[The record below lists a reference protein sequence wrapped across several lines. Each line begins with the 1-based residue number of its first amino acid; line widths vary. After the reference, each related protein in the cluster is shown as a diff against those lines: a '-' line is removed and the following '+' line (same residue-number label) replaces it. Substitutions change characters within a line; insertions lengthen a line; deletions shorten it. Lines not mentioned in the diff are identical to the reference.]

1 MGGGGGGGGGRDG
14 TRSLDQTP
22 TWAVAAVCA
31 VIVAAS
37 ILLEGLLH
45 HLGQMDGVP
54 DLFSWVVLPC
64 SQLLSKRRKQA
75 LFDALEKVKSELMTL
90 GFVSLL
96 LTVTGRYVSRIC
108 IPERAANIML
118 PCAQSGHSEAKEP
131 EGHGRRHLSED
142 PTDLFSCPKGMV
154 SLVSTEGMHQLHIF
168 VFFLAV
174 FHVTF
179 SFLTMSL
186 GRAKT
191 RIWKVWEKETCSPTY
206 EFQYDPSKFRL
217 THQTSFVRQHAS
229 SWSKSTIM
237 LYVVSFFRQFFRS
250 VRRTDYLTLR
260 HGFIAAHLSP
270 GTRFNF
276 RKYIKRSLEDDFKTV
291 VGISPPLWAS
301 ALAVMLFNVRGW
313 HNLFWFSTIPLVV
326 ILAVGTKLQA
336 IIATMAVEITER
348 HTVIQGMPVVKLS
361 DDHFWFRKPRLV
373 LHLIHFASFQNAFE
387 ITYFFWI
394 WYEFGLWSCFHE
406 SFALIMARV
415 CLGAVVQFMCSYITL
430 PLYALVSQMGSQ
442 MKRTIFDDQTAKALK
457 KWHKAVVKK
466 KQNKE
471 SSDDPSETPSM
482 NTTTTSTTTGTE
494 ATEWRRAH
502 EVPVRHLHRYKTI
515 AHVGGA
521 RSPLS
526 DSDYSD
532 TEDAD
537 EPLSSSQTRHLIPPA
552 KQRSLD
558 TAVRA
563 EVRLDVVE
571 MAPPPLRRDVGQDSF
586 SFPRLSPRQVPD
598 K

>member
-1 MGGGGGGGGGRDG
+1 MGGSGAAGAGRDG

-45 HLGQMDGVP
+45 HLG
-54 DLFSWVVLPC
+54 
-64 SQLLSKRRKQA
+64 QLLSKRRKQA

-108 IPERAANIML
+108 IPEGAANTML
-118 PCAQSGHSEAKEP
+118 PCAAQSGHLESKEP
-131 EGHGRRHLSED
+131 KGHGRRHLSED
-142 PTDLFSCPKGMV
+142 PSDLFSCPKGMV
-154 SLVSTEGMHQLHIF
+154 SLVSTDGMHQLHIF

-217 THQTSFVRQHAS
+217 THQTSFVRQHTS

-336 IIATMAVEITER
+336 IIAMMAVEITER

-361 DDHFWFRKPRLV
+361 DDHFWFGKPRLV

-394 WYEFGLWSCFHE
+394 WYEFGLRSCFHE
-406 SFALIMARV
+406 SFALIVARV

-471 SSDDPSETPSM
+471 SSDDPSETPSTD
-482 NTTTTSTTTGTE
+482 TTTTSTTTGTE
-494 ATEWRRAH
+494 ASEWRRAH

-563 EVRLDVVE
+563 KVSLDVVE

-586 SFPRLSPRQVPD
+586 SFPRLSPRHVPD

>member
-1 MGGGGGGGGGRDG
+1 MGGDGGGPGGLGDG
-14 TRSLDQTP
+14 TRALDQTP

-45 HLGQMDGVP
+45 HLGQ
-54 DLFSWVVLPC
+54 
-64 SQLLSKRRKQA
+64 LLSKRRKKA

-90 GFVSLL
+90 GFISLL
-96 LTVTGRYVSRIC
+96 LSVTGRYIARIC
-108 IPERAANIML
+108 IPEGAANTML
-118 PCAQSGHSEAKEP
+118 PCRQSGHSKAAEP
-131 EGHGRRHLSED
+131 KVHGRRHLSED

-154 SLVSTEGMHQLHIF
+154 SLVSADGIHQLHIF
-168 VFFLAV
+168 VFFLAI
-174 FHVTF
+174 FHVGF
-179 SFLTMSL
+179 SFFTMSL

-191 RIWKVWEKETCSPTY
+191 RIWKVWEKETCSPEY
-206 EFQYDPSKFRL
+206 EYVNDPSKFRL
-217 THQTSFVRQHAS
+217 THQTSFVRQYAS
-229 SWSKSTIM
+229 CWSKSTFT
-237 LYVVSFFRQFFRS
+237 LYFVSFFRQFFRS

-260 HGFIAAHLSP
+260 HGFISAHLSP

-291 VGISPPLWAS
+291 VGISPPLWAT
-301 ALAVMLFNVRGW
+301 ALAVMLFNVHGW
-313 HNLFWFSTIPLVV
+313 HNLFWFSAIPLVV

-336 IIATMAVEITER
+336 IIAMMAIEITER

-361 DDHFWFRKPRLV
+361 DDHFWFGKPHLV

-394 WYEFGLWSCFHE
+394 WYEFGLRSCFHDNFE
-406 SFALIMARV
+406 LIIARV

-442 MKRTIFDDQTAKALK
+442 MKRTIFDEQTAKALK

-466 KQNKE
+466 KHHKE
-471 SSDDPSETPSM
+471 SSHDPSETPSTD
-482 NTTTTSTTTGTE
+482 TTTP
-494 ATEWRRAH
+494 ATEVSEWQLLH
-502 EVPVRHLHRYKTI
+502 QVPVRHLHRYKTI
-515 AHVGGA
+515 AHVGGM

-532 TEDAD
+532 PDDAD
-537 EPLSSSQTRHLIPPA
+537 LLSSSQTRHLIPPA

-558 TAVRA
+558 NTRA
-563 EVRLDVVE
+563 EVRVDVE
-571 MAPPPLRRDVGQDSF
+571 TTAALRGGLQDSF
-586 SFPRLSPRQVPD
+586 SFPRLPARHVPD

>member
-1 MGGGGGGGGGRDG
+1 MGGAGGGAATG

-45 HLGQMDGVP
+45 HLGQ
-54 DLFSWVVLPC
+54 
-64 SQLLSKRRKQA
+64 LLSKKRKKA

-90 GFVSLL
+90 GFISLL

-108 IPERAANIML
+108 IPEGAANTML
-118 PCAQSGHSEAKEP
+118 PCVRSGHSEAKEP
-131 EGHGRRHLSED
+131 SGHGRRHLSED
-142 PTDLFSCPKGMV
+142 STDLFSCPKGMV
-154 SLVSTEGMHQLHIF
+154 SLVSADGMHQLHIF

-179 SFLTMSL
+179 SFFTMSL

-191 RIWKVWEKETCSPTY
+191 RIWKVWEKELPTY

-229 SWSKSTIM
+229 SWSKSAVM

-250 VRRTDYLTLR
+250 VRRTDYFTLR

-301 ALAVMLFNVRGW
+301 ALAVMLFNVHGW

-336 IIATMAVEITER
+336 IIAMMAVEITER

-361 DDHFWFRKPRLV
+361 DDHFWFGKPRLV

-394 WYEFGLWSCFHE
+394 WYEFGLRSCFHD
-406 SFALIMARV
+406 SFELIIARV

-442 MKRTIFDDQTAKALK
+442 MKRTIFDEQTAKALK

-466 KQNKE
+466 KHNKE
-471 SSDDPSETPSM
+471 SSDDPSQTPS
-482 NTTTTSTTTGTE
+482 TDTTTGGTE
-494 ATEWRRAH
+494 ASEWRRPH

-515 AHVGGA
+515 AHVGGT

-532 TEDAD
+532 TEDA

-558 TAVRA
+558 TGGA
-563 EVRLDVVE
+563 EVRVDVAAA
-571 MAPPPLRRDVGQDSF
+571 APARAVLQDSF
-586 SFPRLSPRQVPD
+586 SFPRPPPHHVPD
-598 K
+598 KRASV

>member
-1 MGGGGGGGGGRDG
+1 MGGDGGGAAGSGDG
-14 TRSLDQTP
+14 TRALDQTP

-45 HLGQMDGVP
+45 HLGQ
-54 DLFSWVVLPC
+54 
-64 SQLLSKRRKQA
+64 LLNEKRKIA

-90 GFVSLL
+90 GFISLL
-96 LTVTGRYVSRIC
+96 LTVTGRYIAHIC
-108 IPERAANIML
+108 IPEGAANTML
-118 PCAQSGHSEAKEP
+118 PCSRSGHSVAEEP
-131 EGHGRRHLSED
+131 KGQGHGRRHLSED
-142 PTDLFSCPKGMV
+142 PSNLFSCPKGMV
-154 SLVSTEGMHQLHIF
+154 SLVSADGMHQLHIF

-179 SFLTMSL
+179 SFFTMSL

-191 RIWKVWEKETCSPTY
+191 RIWKVWEKETCSPEY
-206 EFQYDPSKFRL
+206 NYLNDPSKFRL

-229 SWSKSTIM
+229 CWSKSTIT
-237 LYVVSFFRQFFRS
+237 LYFVSFFRQFFRS

-260 HGFIAAHLSP
+260 HGFISAHLSP

-276 RKYIKRSLEDDFKTV
+276 QKYIKRSLEDDFKTV

-301 ALAVMLFNVRGW
+301 ALAVMLFNVHGW

-336 IIATMAVEITER
+336 IIAMMAIEITER

-361 DDHFWFRKPRLV
+361 DDHFWFGKPRLV

-394 WYEFGLWSCFHE
+394 WYEFGLRSCFHDNFE
-406 SFALIMARV
+406 LIIARV
-415 CLGAVVQFMCSYITL
+415 CLGAIVQFMCSYITL

-442 MKRTIFDDQTAKALK
+442 MKRTIFDEQTAKALK

-466 KQNKE
+466 KHHKG
-471 SSDDPSETPSM
+471 SSHDSSETPSTD
-482 NTTTTSTTTGTE
+482 TTTPASRE
-494 ATEWRRAH
+494 AGEWQRLH
-502 EVPVRHLHRYKTI
+502 EVPVRHLRRYKTI

-532 TEDAD
+532 TDD
-537 EPLSSSQTRHLIPPA
+537 TEPLSSSQTRHLIPPA

-558 TAVRA
+558 TERA
-563 EVRLDVVE
+563 EVRVDVVE
-571 MAPPPLRRDVGQDSF
+571 TAADSF
-586 SFPRLSPRQVPD
+586 SFPRLLPPRHVPD
-598 K
+598 KSSEHQPA

>member
-1 MGGGGGGGGGRDG
+1 M
-14 TRSLDQTP
+14 
-22 TWAVAAVCA
+22 
-31 VIVAAS
+31 
-37 ILLEGLLH
+37 
-45 HLGQMDGVP
+45 
-54 DLFSWVVLPC
+54 
-64 SQLLSKRRKQA
+64 
-75 LFDALEKVKSELMTL
+75 FDALEKVKSELMTM
-90 GFVSLL
+90 GFISLL

-108 IPERAANIML
+108 IPEAAANIML
-118 PCAQSGHSEAKEP
+118 PCVQSGHSEAKEP
-131 EGHGRRHLSED
+131 KGQGRRHLSED
-142 PTDLFSCPKGMV
+142 PTNLFSCPKGMV
-154 SLVSTEGMHQLHIF
+154 SLVSADGMHQLHIF

-179 SFLTMSL
+179 SFLTMTL

-191 RIWKVWEKETCSPTY
+191 RIWKVWERETCLPTY
-206 EFQYDPSKFRL
+206 EFEYDPSKFRL

-229 SWSKSTIM
+229 CWSKSTIM

-301 ALAVMLFNVRGW
+301 ALAVMLFNVHGW

-336 IIATMAVEITER
+336 IIAMMAVEITDR

-361 DDHFWFRKPRLV
+361 DDHFWLRKPRLV

-406 SFALIMARV
+406 KFGLIMARV
-415 CLGAVVQFMCSYITL
+415 CLGAIVQFMCSYITL

-442 MKRTIFDDQTAKALK
+442 MKRTIFDEQTAKALK

-466 KQNKE
+466 KHNKE
-471 SSDDPSETPSM
+471 SLNDPSDTPSTDTATGGG
-482 NTTTTSTTTGTE
+482 TTE
-494 ATEWRRAH
+494 ETEWYRPH
-502 EVPVRHLHRYKTI
+502 DVPVRHLHRYKTI
-515 AHVGGA
+515 AHVGGVR

-532 TEDAD
+532 TEDAG
-537 EPLSSSQTRHLIPPA
+537 PLSSSQTRRLIPPA

-558 TAVRA
+558 ADAGRA
-563 EVRLDVVE
+563 EVRVDVVD
-571 MAPPPLRRDVGQDSF
+571 AGTAAAARRDVLQDSF
-586 SFPRLSPRQVPD
+586 SFQRLSPRHVQD

>member
-1 MGGGGGGGGGRDG
+1 MGGSEGGGEG
-14 TRSLDQTP
+14 TRALDQTP
-22 TWAVAAVCA
+22 TWAVVAVCA
-31 VIVAAS
+31 VIVVAS
-37 ILLEGLLH
+37 ILLEGILH
-45 HLGQMDGVP
+45 HLGQW
-54 DLFSWVVLPC
+54 FTR
-64 SQLLSKRRKQA
+64 RRKKA

-90 GFVSLL
+90 GFISLL
-96 LTVTGRYVSRIC
+96 LTITARYISRIC
-108 IPERAANIML
+108 IPEGAADTML
-118 PCAQSGHSEAKEP
+118 PCSLTRNSEHQEP
-131 EGHGRRHLSED
+131 KGHGRRHLSEA
-142 PTDLFSCPKGMV
+142 PTNYSCPKGMV
-154 SLVSTEGMHQLHIF
+154 SLVSTDGLHQLHIF

-179 SFLTMSL
+179 SAITMSL

-191 RIWKVWEKETCSPTY
+191 RIWKEWEKDTSSITY
-206 EFQYDPSKFRL
+206 EFSSDPSKFRL

-229 SWSKSTIM
+229 CWSKSTIM

-301 ALAVMLFNVRGW
+301 ALAVMLFNVHGW

-336 IIATMAVEITER
+336 IIARMAVEITEK

-361 DDHFWFRKPRLV
+361 DEHFWLGKPQMV
-373 LHLIHFASFQNAFE
+373 LHLIHFALFQNAFE

-394 WYEFGLWSCFHE
+394 WYEFGLRSCFHDNFE
-406 SFALIMARV
+406 FIIARV
-415 CLGAVVQFMCSYITL
+415 CLGAVVQFVCSYITL
-430 PLYALVSQMGSQ
+430 PLHALVSQ
-442 MKRTIFDDQTAKALK
+442 MKRTIFDEQTAKALK

-466 KQNKE
+466 KQQQKE
-471 SSDDPSETPSM
+471 SSHDASESQ
-482 NTTTTSTTTGTE
+482 TTETTDASRLSQCQFVE
-494 ATEWRRAH
+494 AAPL
-502 EVPVRHLHRYKTI
+502 PVHRHLHRYKTI
-515 AHVGGA
+515 AHVGA
-521 RSPLS
+521 TRALS
-526 DSDYSD
+526 DSECSD
-532 TEDAD
+532 TDAD
-537 EPLSSSQTRHLIPPA
+537 TQTRSLIPPT

-558 TAVRA
+558 S
-563 EVRLDVVE
+563 EVRVDVDT
-571 MAPPPLRRDVGQDSF
+571 ATPDHHDGF
-586 SFPRLSPRQVPD
+586 SFPRLPHSQNVPE

>member
-1 MGGGGGGGGGRDG
+1 MSGSGGGGGGGAGGDG
-14 TRSLDQTP
+14 ARALDQTP

-45 HLGQMDGVP
+45 HLGQW
-54 DLFSWVVLPC
+54 F
-64 SQLLSKRRKQA
+64 SKRRKKA

-90 GFVSLL
+90 GFISLL
-96 LTVTGRYVSRIC
+96 LSVTGRYISRIC
-108 IPERAANIML
+108 IPVGAADTML
-118 PCAQSGHSEAKEP
+118 PCSLRRSSSEQEVP
-131 EGHGRRHLSED
+131 GGGHGRRHLSGD
-142 PTDLFSCPKGMV
+142 PTNFKCAKGMV
-154 SLVSTEGMHQLHIF
+154 SLVSADGLHQLHIF

-174 FHVTF
+174 FHVAF
-179 SFLTMSL
+179 SAITMSL

-191 RIWKVWEKETCSPTY
+191 RIWKEWEKETCSLTY
-206 EFQYDPSKFRL
+206 EFSYDPSKFRL

-229 SWSKSTIM
+229 CWSKSTIL
-237 LYVVSFFRQFFRS
+237 LYFVSFFRQFFRS

-291 VGISPPLWAS
+291 VGISAPLWAS
-301 ALAVMLFNVRGW
+301 ALAIMLFNVHGW

-326 ILAVGTKLQA
+326 TLAVGTKLQA
-336 IIATMAVEITER
+336 IIAMMAVEIKER

-361 DDHFWFRKPRLV
+361 DEHFWFGKPRLV

-394 WYEFGLWSCFHE
+394 WYEFGLRSCFHDNFE
-406 SFALIMARV
+406 LIIARV
-415 CLGAVVQFMCSYITL
+415 CLGVVVQFMCSYITL

-442 MKRTIFDDQTAKALK
+442 MKRTIFDEQTAKALK
-457 KWHKAVVKK
+457 KWHKAAVVKK
-466 KQNKE
+466 KQQKG
-471 SSDDPSETPSM
+471 SSHEPGSETPGTE
-482 NTTTTSTTTGTE
+482 TTTTTAT
-494 ATEWRRAH
+494 ATEESQRERDAAAM
-502 EVPVRHLHRYKTI
+502 PVRHLHRYKTI
-515 AHVGGA
+515 AHVGATGT
-521 RSPLS
+521 LS
-526 DSDYSD
+526 DSDCSD
-532 TEDAD
+532 TDTPFAS
-537 EPLSSSQTRHLIPPA
+537 PTRLLIPPT

-558 TAVRA
+558 AGRA
-563 EVRLDVVE
+563 EVRVDVDSTPTPT
-571 MAPPPLRRDVGQDSF
+571 PPERHDSF
-586 SFPRLSPRQVPD
+586 SFPRLPAHNLQQ

>member
-1 MGGGGGGGGGRDG
+1 MGGVGGAAGGDG
-14 TRSLDQTP
+14 TRALDQTP

-31 VIVAAS
+31 VIIAVS

-45 HLGQMDGVP
+45 HLGE
-54 DLFSWVVLPC
+54 
-64 SQLLSKRRKQA
+64 LLNKRRKKA

-90 GFVSLL
+90 GFISLL
-96 LTVTGRYVSRIC
+96 LTVTGRYISRIC
-108 IPERAANIML
+108 ITEGAADTML
-118 PCAQSGHSEAKEP
+118 PCSLSRHSETEEP
-131 EGHGRRHLSED
+131 KGHGRRHLSGD
-142 PTDLFSCPKGMV
+142 PTNSFVCPKGMV
-154 SLVSTEGMHQLHIF
+154 SLVSADALHQLHIF

-179 SFLTMSL
+179 SFFTMSL

-191 RIWKVWEKETCSPTY
+191 RIWKEWEKETCSLTY
-206 EFQYDPSKFRL
+206 EFVYDPSKFRL
-217 THQTSFVRQHAS
+217 THQTSFVRQYAS
-229 SWSKSTIM
+229 CWSKSTIL
-237 LYVVSFFRQFFRS
+237 LYAVSFFRQFFRS

-291 VGISPPLWAS
+291 VGISSPLWAS
-301 ALAVMLFNVRGW
+301 ALAVMLFNVHGW
-313 HNLFWFSTIPLVV
+313 QNLFWFSTIPLVV
-326 ILAVGTKLQA
+326 ILAVGTKLQS
-336 IIATMAVEITER
+336 IIAMMAIEITER

-361 DDHFWFRKPRLV
+361 DDHFWFGKPRLV

-387 ITYFFWI
+387 IIYFFWI
-394 WYEFGLWSCFHE
+394 WYEFGLRSCFHDNFE
-406 SFALIMARV
+406 LIIARV

-442 MKRTIFDDQTAKALK
+442 MKRTIFDEQTTKALK

-466 KQNKE
+466 KQHKE
-471 SSDDPSETPSM
+471 SSQDPSETPSTGTA
-482 NTTTTSTTTGTE
+482 TTTDTSQ
-494 ATEWRRAH
+494 RQRLR

-515 AHVGGA
+515 AHFGGA
-521 RSPLS
+521 RRPPS

-532 TEDAD
+532 TDDA
-537 EPLSSSQTRHLIPPA
+537 EALSSSQTRHLIPPA

-558 TAVRA
+558 SGRA
-563 EVRLDVVE
+563 EVRVDVE
-571 MAPPPLRRDVGQDSF
+571 EAAAAPRDVLQDSL
-586 SFPRLSPRQVPD
+586 SFPGLPARHVPD

>member
-1 MGGGGGGGGGRDG
+1 MGGAGGGAAASG

-45 HLGQMDGVP
+45 HLGQ
-54 DLFSWVVLPC
+54 
-64 SQLLSKRRKQA
+64 LLSKRRKKA

-90 GFVSLL
+90 GFISLL
-96 LTVTGRYVSRIC
+96 LTVTGRYISRIC
-108 IPERAANIML
+108 IPEGAANTML
-118 PCAQSGHSEAKEP
+118 PCRLSVHSEAKQP

-142 PTDLFSCPKGMV
+142 PSYFFSCPKGMV
-154 SLVSTEGMHQLHIF
+154 SLVSADGMHQLHIF

-179 SFLTMSL
+179 SFFTMSL

-191 RIWKVWEKETCSPTY
+191 RIWKVWENETCLPTY

-229 SWSKSTIM
+229 CWSKSTIL

-270 GTRFNF
+270 GTKFNF

-291 VGISPPLWAS
+291 VAISPPLWAS
-301 ALAVMLFNVRGW
+301 ALAVMLVNVHGW
-313 HNLFWFSTIPLVV
+313 HNLFWFSTIPLVL

-336 IIATMAVEITER
+336 IIAMMAIAITER

-361 DDHFWFRKPRLV
+361 DDHFWFGKPRLV

-394 WYEFGLWSCFHE
+394 WYEFGLRSCFHDNFE
-406 SFALIMARV
+406 LIIARV
-415 CLGAVVQFMCSYITL
+415 CLGAVVQFTCSYVTL

-442 MKRTIFDDQTAKALK
+442 MKTTIFDEQTAKALK
-457 KWHKAVVKK
+457 KWRKAVVKK
-466 KQNKE
+466 KHNKG
-471 SSDDPSETPSM
+471 SSDDPSETQSADTPAG
-482 NTTTTSTTTGTE
+482 GTE
-494 ATEWRRAH
+494 GSEWHRLH

-532 TEDAD
+532 ADDA
-537 EPLSSSQTRHLIPPA
+537 EPVSSSQTRHLIPPA

-558 TAVRA
+558 TGRK
-563 EVRLDVVE
+563 EVRVDVVE
-571 MAPPPLRRDVGQDSF
+571 TAAAPRDGHQDSF
-586 SFPRLSPRQVPD
+586 SFPRLSPRHD

>member
-1 MGGGGGGGGGRDG
+1 MGGAAAAGRDG

-45 HLGQMDGVP
+45 HLGQ
-54 DLFSWVVLPC
+54 
-64 SQLLSKRRKQA
+64 LLRKKRKQA

-90 GFVSLL
+90 GFISLL

-108 IPERAANIML
+108 IPEGAANTML
-118 PCAQSGHSEAKEP
+118 PCLQSGHLEAKEP
-131 EGHGRRHLSED
+131 KGHGRRHLSED
-142 PTDLFSCPKGMV
+142 PADLFSCPKGMV
-154 SLVSTEGMHQLHIF
+154 SLVSTDGMHQLHIF

-179 SFLTMSL
+179 SFFTMSL

-301 ALAVMLFNVRGW
+301 ALAVMLFNVHGW

-336 IIATMAVEITER
+336 IIAMMAVEITER

-361 DDHFWFRKPRLV
+361 DDHFWFGKPRLV

-394 WYEFGLWSCFHE
+394 WYEFGLRSCFHD
-406 SFALIMARV
+406 SFELIIARV

-471 SSDDPSETPSM
+471 SSDEPSETPSTD
-482 NTTTTSTTTGTE
+482 TTTTTGGAE
-494 ATEWRRAH
+494 AIEWHRLH

-526 DSDYSD
+526 ESDYSD
-532 TEDAD
+532 AEDAD

-558 TAVRA
+558 TGRA
-563 EVRLDVVE
+563 EVRVDVVE
-571 MAPPPLRRDVGQDSF
+571 MAAPPPRVALEDSF
-586 SFPRLSPRQVPD
+586 SFPRLPPRHAM
-598 K
+598 

>member
-1 MGGGGGGGGGRDG
+1 MGGGGAGGGGDG
-14 TRSLDQTP
+14 ERALDQTP

-45 HLGQMDGVP
+45 HLGQW
-54 DLFSWVVLPC
+54 F
-64 SQLLSKRRKQA
+64 SKRRKKA

-90 GFVSLL
+90 GFISLL
-96 LTVTGRYVSRIC
+96 LSVTGRYISRIC
-108 IPERAANIML
+108 IPVGAADTML
-118 PCAQSGHSEAKEP
+118 PCSLSRSSEQEEP
-131 EGHGRRHLSED
+131 EGHGRRHLSAD
-142 PTDLFSCPKGMV
+142 PTNFSCPKGMV
-154 SLVSTEGMHQLHIF
+154 SLVSADGLHQLHIF

-174 FHVTF
+174 FHVVF
-179 SFLTMSL
+179 SAITMSL
-186 GRAKT
+186 SRAKT
-191 RIWKVWEKETCSPTY
+191 RIWKEWEKETCSLTY
-206 EFQYDPSKFRL
+206 EFSYDPSKFRL

-229 SWSKSTIM
+229 CWSKSTVL
-237 LYVVSFFRQFFRS
+237 LYFVSFFRQFFRS

-276 RKYIKRSLEDDFKTV
+276 QKYTKRSLEDDFKTV

-301 ALAVMLFNVRGW
+301 ALAVMLFNVHGW

-326 ILAVGTKLQA
+326 TLAVGTKLQA
-336 IIATMAVEITER
+336 IIAMMAVEIKER

-361 DDHFWFRKPRLV
+361 DEHFWFGKPRLV

-394 WYEFGLWSCFHE
+394 WYEFGLRSCFHDK
-406 SFALIMARV
+406 FHLIIARV
-415 CLGAVVQFMCSYITL
+415 CLGVIVQFMCSYITL

-442 MKRTIFDDQTAKALK
+442 MKRTIFDEQTAKALK

-466 KQNKE
+466 KQQKR
-471 SSDDPSETPSM
+471 SSHQPSSETP
-482 NTTTTSTTTGTE
+482 NTDTTE
-494 ATEWRRAH
+494 ASLQCQCDAATAA
-502 EVPVRHLHRYKTI
+502 VPVRHLHRYKTI
-515 AHVGGA
+515 AHVGATG
-521 RSPLS
+521 SLS
-526 DSDYSD
+526 DDSDLSETD
-532 TEDAD
+532 TAGDM
-537 EPLSSSQTRHLIPPA
+537 PSSSPTRHLIPPT

-558 TAVRA
+558 SGQA
-563 EVRLDVVE
+563 EVRVDFDATLE
-571 MAPPPLRRDVGQDSF
+571 RHDSF
-586 SFPRLSPRQVPD
+586 SFPRLHAAQNSPG

>member
-1 MGGGGGGGGGRDG
+1 MSGGGGGAGGDG
-14 TRSLDQTP
+14 ARALDQTP

-45 HLGQMDGVP
+45 HLGQW
-54 DLFSWVVLPC
+54 F
-64 SQLLSKRRKQA
+64 SKRRKKA

-90 GFVSLL
+90 GFISLL
-96 LTVTGRYVSRIC
+96 LSVTGRYISRIC
-108 IPERAANIML
+108 IPVGAADTML
-118 PCAQSGHSEAKEP
+118 PCSLRRSSQQEEP
-131 EGHGRRHLSED
+131 GGGHGRRHLSGD
-142 PTDLFSCPKGMV
+142 PTNFKCAKGMV
-154 SLVSTEGMHQLHIF
+154 SLVSADGLHQLHIF

-174 FHVTF
+174 FHVAF
-179 SFLTMSL
+179 SAITMSL

-191 RIWKVWEKETCSPTY
+191 RIWKEWEKETCSLTY
-206 EFQYDPSKFRL
+206 EFSYDPSKFRL

-229 SWSKSTIM
+229 CWSKSTFL
-237 LYVVSFFRQFFRS
+237 LYFVSFFRQFFRS

-291 VGISPPLWAS
+291 VGISAPLWAS
-301 ALAVMLFNVRGW
+301 ALAIMLFNVHGW

-326 ILAVGTKLQA
+326 TLAVGTKLQA
-336 IIATMAVEITER
+336 IIAMMAVEIKER

-361 DDHFWFRKPRLV
+361 DEHFWFGKPRLV

-394 WYEFGLWSCFHE
+394 WYEFGLRSCFHDNFE
-406 SFALIMARV
+406 LIIARV
-415 CLGAVVQFMCSYITL
+415 CLGVVVQFMCSYITL

-442 MKRTIFDDQTAKALK
+442 MKRTIFDEQTAKALK

-466 KQNKE
+466 KQQKE
-471 SSDDPSETPSM
+471 SSHEPTSETPTTE
-482 NTTTTSTTTGTE
+482 TTTE
-494 ATEWRRAH
+494 ANQCEGNAA
-502 EVPVRHLHRYKTI
+502 VPVRHLHRYKTI
-515 AHVGGA
+515 AHVGATG
-521 RSPLS
+521 SLS
-526 DSDYSD
+526 DSDCSD
-532 TEDAD
+532 TEM
-537 EPLSSSQTRHLIPPA
+537 PFSSPTRLLIPPT

-558 TAVRA
+558 SGRP
-563 EVRLDVVE
+563 EVRVDVDATPE
-571 MAPPPLRRDVGQDSF
+571 RHDSF
-586 SFPRLSPRQVPD
+586 SFPRLPAQKVQQT
-598 K
+598 

>member
-1 MGGGGGGGGGRDG
+1 MSGGGEGGGGDG
-14 TRSLDQTP
+14 SRALDQTP

-45 HLGQMDGVP
+45 HLGQW
-54 DLFSWVVLPC
+54 F
-64 SQLLSKRRKQA
+64 SKRRKKA

-90 GFVSLL
+90 GFISLL
-96 LTVTGRYVSRIC
+96 LSVTGRYISRIC
-108 IPERAANIML
+108 IPVGAADTML
-118 PCAQSGHSEAKEP
+118 PCSLRRSSEHEQP
-131 EGHGRRHLSED
+131 GVGPGRRHLSGD
-142 PTDLFSCPKGMV
+142 PTNFKCAKGMV
-154 SLVSTEGMHQLHIF
+154 SLVSADGLHQLHIF

-174 FHVTF
+174 FHVAF
-179 SFLTMSL
+179 SAITMSL
-186 GRAKT
+186 GRAKA
-191 RIWKVWEKETCSPTY
+191 RIWKEWEKETCSLTY
-206 EFQYDPSKFRL
+206 EFSYDPSKFRL

-229 SWSKSTIM
+229 CWSRSTVL
-237 LYVVSFFRQFFRS
+237 LYFVSFFRQFFRS

-291 VGISPPLWAS
+291 VGISAPLWAS
-301 ALAVMLFNVRGW
+301 ALAVMLFNVHGW

-326 ILAVGTKLQA
+326 TLAVGTKLQA
-336 IIATMAVEITER
+336 IIAIMAVEIKER

-361 DDHFWFRKPRLV
+361 DEYFWFGKPRLV

-394 WYEFGLWSCFHE
+394 WYEFGLRSCFHDNFE
-406 SFALIMARV
+406 LIIARV
-415 CLGAVVQFMCSYITL
+415 CLGVVVQFMCSYITL

-442 MKRTIFDDQTAKALK
+442 MKRTIFDEQTAKALK

-466 KQNKE
+466 KQQQKG
-471 SSDDPSETPSM
+471 SSHEPASETPRPSTA
-482 NTTTTSTTTGTE
+482 TTTTTE
-494 ATEWRRAH
+494 AASQCDCDAAVA
-502 EVPVRHLHRYKTI
+502 VPLRHLHRYKTI
-515 AHVGGA
+515 AHVGATG
-521 RSPLS
+521 SLS
-526 DSDYSD
+526 DSDCSD
-532 TEDAD
+532 TDMAA
-537 EPLSSSQTRHLIPPA
+537 SSSPTRHLIPPT

-558 TAVRA
+558 AGREEVRA
-563 EVRLDVVE
+563 
-571 MAPPPLRRDVGQDSF
+571 DVGATPERHDSF
-586 SFPRLSPRQVPD
+586 SFPRLAAQNVHP